1 MQRQAGTIVYLA
13 GVVSCLAL
21 SISFQNTIAAAGSGE
36 FQTTVATRYGRI
48 RGMESENNTLA
59 WKGIP
64 YAKPPVG
71 ELRWKAPGD
80 PDPWDGIRETTRFG
94 DPCSQ
99 FVRDGSVRG
108 SEDCL
113 YMNIWRPKSAAAG
126 LPVYF
131 WIHGGGHSVG
141 MASTDRYDG
150 VKIAARSNLVVVTIN
165 YRLGPMGWFSHP
177 ALRGGTSPRDDS
189 GNYSNLDMIQGLD
202 WVHDNI
208 EAFGGDPHNVTVAGV
223 SAGAGSVLSL
233 LISPLARGL
242 FHKAIAESG
251 GIVTN
256 PVEAGD
262 AHAEAI
268 VEKLLLADGSVAD
281 RGQGLAPYPRALL
294 QAKAARVLQAEM
306 PRADLEHYL
315 RSKTPEQILKSHERP
330 RRGPMIQLPCHFSDG
345 TVLHEE
351 GFAALQDP
359 AKYNQVPLILGA
371 NKEEQK
377 RYMGEGPAFETLDET
392 AYQAAAVTTS
402 NDKIR
407 RSVDVVAA
415 ILAPQ
420 KNQPPI
426 YAYQFN
432 YGAYNP
438 GGYNAWPTDFQGVN
452 YALRFGASHGLE
464 VPFFWGN
471 PVVYGYEDVL
481 FREDNR
487 RGYEALTDAMMACA
501 AQFARTGSPGSP
513 GGVWWQPWSHEDGGP
528 KRVLLDADDHRMII
542 RMSRK

>member
-1 MQRQAGTIVYLA
+1 MQSRARTIVCVW
-13 GVVSCLAL
+13 GFVSCLVLA
-21 SISFQNTIAAAGSGE
+21 ITFQGAIAAAASGE
-36 FQTTVATRYGRI
+36 FHTTVTTQYGQI
-48 RGMESENNTLA
+48 KGMESEANTLA

-71 ELRWKAPGD
+71 TLRWKAPRE

-99 FVRDGSVRG
+99 FVRDGSVQG

-141 MASTDRYDG
+141 TASTDRYDG
-150 VKIAARSNLVVVTIN
+150 VKIAARSKLVVVTIN
-165 YRLGPMGWFSHP
+165 YRLGPLGWFSHP
-177 ALRGGTSPRDDS
+177 ALRGGASARDDS
-189 GNYSNLDMIQGLD
+189 GNYGNLDMIQGLE

-208 EAFGGDPHNVTVAGV
+208 QAFGGDPQNVTVAGV

-268 VEKLLLADGSVAD
+268 VERLLLTDGSVAD
-281 RGQGLAPYPRALL
+281 QGQGLAPYPRSLL
-294 QAKAARVLQAEM
+294 QKKAARVLQAEM

-315 RSKTPEQILKSHERP
+315 RSKTAEQVLKSHERP
-330 RRGPMIQLPCHFSDG
+330 RRGPMIQLPCHFTDG

-351 GFAALQDP
+351 GFAVLDDP

-377 RYMGEGPAFETLDET
+377 RYMGVGAAFEELDET
-392 AYQAAAVTTS
+392 TYQATALKSS

-407 RSVDVVAA
+407 RSVDNVAT
-415 ILAPQ
+415 ILTAQ
-420 KNQPPI
+420 NNQPPVF
-426 YAYQFN
+426 AYQFN

-471 PVVYGYEDVL
+471 PVVYGFEDIL

-501 AQFARTGSPGSP
+501 AQFARTGNPGAP
-513 GGVWWQPWSHEDGGP
+513 GGVLWKPWGHEEGGS
-528 KRVLLDADDHRMII
+528 KRILFDANDHETII
-542 RMSRK
+542 RMAR